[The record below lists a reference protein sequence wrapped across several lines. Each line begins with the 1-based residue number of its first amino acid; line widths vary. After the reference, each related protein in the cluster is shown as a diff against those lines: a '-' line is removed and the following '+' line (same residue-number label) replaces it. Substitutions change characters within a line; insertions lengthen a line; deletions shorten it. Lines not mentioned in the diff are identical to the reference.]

1 MSLLE
6 LKNISKSYISKVGN
20 FQVID
25 KLNLSVGHNQ
35 NIFLFGPSGCGK
47 STLLNLISGLD
58 NSDTGEIYFNGNLV
72 KNHIELLRDDIGI
85 IFQDHYL
92 ISELNIFDNI
102 KLKSNDTTKIENILD
117 YFEMT
122 DYKLKYPNQL
132 SNGQKQRVCVARSL
146 VNSPKLL
153 IADEPTSYL
162 DKENAK
168 LVIDLIL
175 NSSRKFNLSTIIASH
190 DISFRP
196 LFDKSYTLE
205 DRSIKECWY
214 HLEIT
219 LIILFVSQI

>member
-6 LKNISKSYISKVGN
+6 LKNISKSYISKVGS

-25 KLNLSVGHNQ
+25 KLNLSVEHNQ

-47 STLLNLISGLD
+47 STLLNLITGLD
-58 NSDTGEIYFNGNLV
+58 NSDKGEIYFNGNLI
-72 KNHIELLRDDIGI
+72 KNHFELLKDDIGI

-102 KLKSNDTTKIENILD
+102 KLKSSDATKIENILD

-122 DYKLKYPNQL
+122 DFKLKYPNQL

-146 VNSPKLL
+146 VNNPKLL

-196 LFDKSYTLE
+196 LFDKSYTI
-205 DRSIKECWY
+205 DNKSIKEC
-214 HLEIT
+214 
-219 LIILFVSQI
+219 

>member
-6 LKNISKSYISKVGN
+6 LKNISKSYLSKVGN
-20 FQVID
+20 FQVIK
-25 KLNLSVGHNQ
+25 KLNLSVDHNQ

-58 NSDTGEIYFNGNLV
+58 SSDSGEIYFDGKLI
-72 KNHIELLRDDIGI
+72 KNHFDLLKDDIGI

-102 KLKSNDTTKIENILD
+102 KLKSNDIRKIEKILS
-117 YFEMT
+117 YFNLSQF
-122 DYKLKYPNQL
+122 KFKYPNQL

-175 NSSRKFNLSTIIASH
+175 NSSKKFNLSTIIASH
-190 DISFRP
+190 DI
-196 LFDKSYTLE
+196 
-205 DRSIKECWY
+205 
-214 HLEIT
+214 
-219 LIILFVSQI
+219 

>member
-6 LKNISKSYISKVGN
+6 LKNISKSYLSKVGN
-20 FQVID
+20 FQVIK
-25 KLNLSVGHNQ
+25 KLNLSVDHNQ

-58 NSDTGEIYFNGNLV
+58 SSDSGEIYFDGKLV
-72 KNHIELLRDDIGI
+72 KKHFDLLKEDIGI

-102 KLKSNDTTKIENILD
+102 KLKSNDTRKIEKILS
-117 YFEMT
+117 YFNLSQF
-122 DYKLKYPNQL
+122 KFKYPNQL

-162 DKENAK
+162 DKENAN

-175 NSSRKFNLSTIIASH
+175 NSSKKFNLSTIIASH

-196 LFDKSYTLE
+196 LFDKSYTIE
-205 DRSIKECWY
+205 DKSIIEC
-214 HLEIT
+214 
-219 LIILFVSQI
+219 

>member
-6 LKNISKSYISKVGN
+6 LKNISKSYISKVGS

-25 KLNLSVGHNQ
+25 KLNLSVEHNQ

-58 NSDTGEIYFNGNLV
+58 NSDKGEIYFNGNLI
-72 KNHIELLRDDIGI
+72 KNHFELLKDDIGI

-102 KLKSNDTTKIENILD
+102 KLKSNDVTKIENILD

-122 DYKLKYPNQL
+122 DFKLKYPNQL

-146 VNSPKLL
+146 VNNPKLL

-175 NSSRKFNLSTIIASH
+175 NSSKKFNLSTIIASH

-196 LFDKSYTLE
+196 LFDKSYTI
-205 DRSIKECWY
+205 DNKSIKEC
-214 HLEIT
+214 
-219 LIILFVSQI
+219 

>member
-6 LKNISKSYISKVGN
+6 LKNISKSYLSKVGN
-20 FQVID
+20 FQVIK
-25 KLNLSVGHNQ
+25 KLNLSVDHNQ

-58 NSDTGEIYFNGNLV
+58 NSDSGEIYFDGKLV
-72 KNHIELLRDDIGI
+72 KNHFDLLKDDIGI

-102 KLKSNDTTKIENILD
+102 KLKSNDTRKIEKILS
-117 YFEMT
+117 YFNLSQF
-122 DYKLKYPNQL
+122 KFKYPNQL

-162 DKENAK
+162 DKENAN

-175 NSSRKFNLSTIIASH
+175 NSSKKFNLSTIIASH

-196 LFDKSYTLE
+196 LFDKSYTIE
-205 DRSIKECWY
+205 DKSIKEC
-214 HLEIT
+214 
-219 LIILFVSQI
+219 

>member
-6 LKNISKSYISKVGN
+6 LKNISKSYISKVGS

-25 KLNLSVGHNQ
+25 KLNLSVEHNQ

-58 NSDTGEIYFNGNLV
+58 NLDSGEIYFNGNLI
-72 KNHIELLRDDIGI
+72 KNHFELLKDDIGI

-102 KLKSNDTTKIENILD
+102 KLKSNDATKIENILD

-122 DYKLKYPNQL
+122 DFKLKYPNQL

-146 VNSPKLL
+146 VNNPKLL

-175 NSSRKFNLSTIIASH
+175 NSSKKFNLSTIIASH

-196 LFDKSYTLE
+196 LFDKSYTL
-205 DRSIKECWY
+205 DNKSIKEC
-214 HLEIT
+214 
-219 LIILFVSQI
+219 

>member
-6 LKNISKSYISKVGN
+6 LKNISKSYISKVGS

-25 KLNLSVGHNQ
+25 KLNLSVEHNQ

-47 STLLNLISGLD
+47 STLLNLITGLD
-58 NSDTGEIYFNGNLV
+58 NSDKGEIYFNGNLI
-72 KNHIELLRDDIGI
+72 KNHFELLKDDIGI

-102 KLKSNDTTKIENILD
+102 KLKSNDATKIENILD

-122 DYKLKYPNQL
+122 DFKLKYPNQL

-146 VNSPKLL
+146 VNNPKLL

-175 NSSRKFNLSTIIASH
+175 NSSKKFNLSTIIASH

-196 LFDKSYTLE
+196 LFDKSYTI
-205 DRSIKECWY
+205 DNKSIKEC
-214 HLEIT
+214 
-219 LIILFVSQI
+219 

>member
-6 LKNISKSYISKVGN
+6 LKNISKSYLSKVGN
-20 FQVID
+20 FQVIN
-25 KLNLSVGHNQ
+25 KLNLSVDHNE

-58 NSDTGEIYFNGNLV
+58 NVDSGDIYFDGKLV
-72 KNHIELLRDDIGI
+72 KNHFELLKDDIGI

-102 KLKSNDTTKIENILD
+102 KLKINNHRKIENILS
-117 YFEMT
+117 YFNMGRF
-122 DYKLKYPNQL
+122 KFKYPNQL
-132 SNGQKQRVCVARSL
+132 SNGQKQRVCVARAL
-146 VNSPKLL
+146 VNKPKLL

-175 NSSRKFNLSTIIASH
+175 NSSKKFNLSTIIASH

-196 LFDKSYTLE
+196 LFDKSYTIE
-205 DRSIKECWY
+205 DKSIKEC
-214 HLEIT
+214 
-219 LIILFVSQI
+219 

>member
-6 LKNISKSYISKVGN
+6 LKNISKSYISKVGS

-25 KLNLSVGHNQ
+25 KLNLSVEHNQ

-47 STLLNLISGLD
+47 STLLNLITGLD
-58 NSDTGEIYFNGNLV
+58 NLDKGEIYFNGNLI
-72 KNHIELLRDDIGI
+72 KNHFELLKDDIGI

-102 KLKSNDTTKIENILD
+102 KLKSNDATKIETILD

-122 DYKLKYPNQL
+122 DFKLKYPNQL

-146 VNSPKLL
+146 VNNPKLL

-175 NSSRKFNLSTIIASH
+175 NSSKKFNLSTIIASH

-196 LFDKSYTLE
+196 LFDKSYTL
-205 DRSIKECWY
+205 DNKSIKEC
-214 HLEIT
+214 
-219 LIILFVSQI
+219 

>member
-6 LKNISKSYISKVGN
+6 LKNISKSYLSKVGN
-20 FQVID
+20 FQVIK
-25 KLNLSVGHNQ
+25 KLNLSVDHNQ

-58 NSDTGEIYFNGNLV
+58 SSDSGEIYFDGKLV
-72 KNHIELLRDDIGI
+72 KNHFDLLKDDIGI

-102 KLKSNDTTKIENILD
+102 KLKSNDIRKIEKILS
-117 YFEMT
+117 YFNLSQL
-122 DYKLKYPNQL
+122 KFKYPNQL

-162 DKENAK
+162 DKENAN

-175 NSSRKFNLSTIIASH
+175 NSSKKFNLSTIIASH

-196 LFDKSYTLE
+196 LFDKSYTIE
-205 DRSIKECWY
+205 DKSIIEC
-214 HLEIT
+214 
-219 LIILFVSQI
+219 

>member
-6 LKNISKSYISKVGN
+6 LKNISKSYLSKVGN
-20 FQVID
+20 FQVIK
-25 KLNLSVGHNQ
+25 KLNLSIDHNQ

-58 NSDTGEIYFNGNLV
+58 SSDSGEIYFDGKLV
-72 KNHIELLRDDIGI
+72 KNHFDLLKDDIGI

-102 KLKSNDTTKIENILD
+102 KLKSNDIRKIEKILS
-117 YFEMT
+117 YFNLSQF
-122 DYKLKYPNQL
+122 KFKYPNQL

-162 DKENAK
+162 DKENAN

-175 NSSRKFNLSTIIASH
+175 NGSKKFNLSTIIASH

-196 LFDKSYTLE
+196 LFDKSYTIE
-205 DRSIKECWY
+205 DKSIKEC
-214 HLEIT
+214 
-219 LIILFVSQI
+219 

>member
-6 LKNISKSYISKVGN
+6 LKNISKSYISKVGS

-25 KLNLSVGHNQ
+25 KLNLSVEHNQ

-58 NSDTGEIYFNGNLV
+58 NSDKGEIYFNGNLI
-72 KNHIELLRDDIGI
+72 KNHFELLKNDIGI

-102 KLKSNDTTKIENILD
+102 KLKSNDATKIENILD

-122 DYKLKYPNQL
+122 DFKLKYPNQL

-146 VNSPKLL
+146 VNNPKLL

-175 NSSRKFNLSTIIASH
+175 NSSKKFNLSTIIASH

-196 LFDKSYTLE
+196 LFDKSYTL
-205 DRSIKECWY
+205 DNKSIKEC
-214 HLEIT
+214 
-219 LIILFVSQI
+219 

>member
-6 LKNISKSYISKVGN
+6 LKNISKSYLSKVGN
-20 FQVID
+20 LQVINN
-25 KLNLSVGHNQ
+25 LNLSVDHNQ

-47 STLLNLISGLD
+47 STLLNLITGLD
-58 NSDTGEIYFNGNLV
+58 NSDSGDIYFDGKLV
-72 KNHIELLRDDIGI
+72 KNHFDLLRDDIGI

-102 KLKSNDTTKIENILD
+102 KLKSNDTNKIEKILS
-117 YFEMT
+117 YFNMSRFK
-122 DYKLKYPNQL
+122 YKYPNQL

-146 VNSPKLL
+146 VNNPKLL

-175 NSSRKFNLSTIIASH
+175 NSSKKFNLSTIIASH
-190 DISFRP
+190 DISFRS
-196 LFDKSYTLE
+196 LFDKSYTIE
-205 DRSIKECWY
+205 DKSIKEC
-214 HLEIT
+214 
-219 LIILFVSQI
+219 

>member
-6 LKNISKSYISKVGN
+6 LKNISKSYKSKVGN
-20 FQVID
+20 FQVIN
-25 KLNLSVGHNQ
+25 KLNLSVDYNQ

-58 NSDTGEIYFNGNLV
+58 NSDSGDIYFDGKLV
-72 KNHIELLRDDIGI
+72 KNHFDLLKDDIGI

-102 KLKSNDTTKIENILD
+102 KLKSNDTRKVEKILS
-117 YFEMT
+117 YFNLSQF
-122 DYKLKYPNQL
+122 KFKYPNQL

-162 DKENAK
+162 DKENAN

-175 NSSRKFNLSTIIASH
+175 NSSKKFNLSTIIASH

-196 LFDKSYTLE
+196 LFDKSYTIE
-205 DRSIKECWY
+205 DKSIKEC
-214 HLEIT
+214 
-219 LIILFVSQI
+219 

>member
-6 LKNISKSYISKVGN
+6 LKNISKSYLSKVGN
-20 FQVID
+20 FQVIK
-25 KLNLSVGHNQ
+25 KLNLSVDHNQ

-58 NSDTGEIYFNGNLV
+58 SSDSGEIYFDGKLV
-72 KNHIELLRDDIGI
+72 KDHFDLLKDDIGI

-92 ISELNIFDNI
+92 ISELNILDNI
-102 KLKSNDTTKIENILD
+102 KLKSNDTRKIEKILS
-117 YFEMT
+117 YFNLSQF
-122 DYKLKYPNQL
+122 KFKYPNQL

-162 DKENAK
+162 DKENAN

-175 NSSRKFNLSTIIASH
+175 NSSKKFNLSTIIASH

-196 LFDKSYTLE
+196 LFDKSYTIE
-205 DRSIKECWY
+205 DKSIKEC
-214 HLEIT
+214 
-219 LIILFVSQI
+219 

>member
-6 LKNISKSYISKVGN
+6 LKNISKSYLSKVGN
-20 FQVID
+20 SQVIN
-25 KLNLSVGHNQ
+25 KLNLSVDHNQ
-35 NIFLFGPSGCGK
+35 NIFIFGPSGCGK

-58 NSDTGEIYFNGNLV
+58 KADTGNIYFDGKLV
-72 KNHIELLRDDIGI
+72 KNHFNLLKDDIGI

-102 KLKSNDTTKIENILD
+102 KLKSNDIRKIEKILS
-117 YFEMT
+117 YFNLSQF
-122 DYKLKYPNQL
+122 KFKYPNQL

-146 VNSPKLL
+146 VNRPKLL

-162 DKENAK
+162 DKENAN

-175 NSSRKFNLSTIIASH
+175 NSSKKFNLSTIIASH

-196 LFDKSYTLE
+196 LFDKSYTIE
-205 DRSIKECWY
+205 DKSIKEC
-214 HLEIT
+214 
-219 LIILFVSQI
+219 

>member
-6 LKNISKSYISKVGN
+6 LKNISKSYISKVGS

-25 KLNLSVGHNQ
+25 KLNLSVEHNQ

-47 STLLNLISGLD
+47 STLLNLLSGLD
-58 NSDTGEIYFNGNLV
+58 NSDKGEIYFNGNLI
-72 KNHIELLRDDIGI
+72 KNHFELLKDDIGI

-102 KLKSNDTTKIENILD
+102 KLKSNDATKIENILD

-122 DYKLKYPNQL
+122 DFKLKYPNQL

-146 VNSPKLL
+146 VNDPKLL

-175 NSSRKFNLSTIIASH
+175 NSSKKFNLSTIIASH

-196 LFDKSYTLE
+196 LFDKSYTL
-205 DRSIKECWY
+205 DNKSIKEC
-214 HLEIT
+214 
-219 LIILFVSQI
+219 

>member
-6 LKNISKSYISKVGN
+6 LKNISKSYLSKVGN
-20 FQVID
+20 FQVIK
-25 KLNLSVGHNQ
+25 KLNLSVDHNQ

-58 NSDTGEIYFNGNLV
+58 SSDSGEIYFDGKLV
-72 KNHIELLRDDIGI
+72 KNHFDLLKDDIGI

-102 KLKSNDTTKIENILD
+102 KLKSNDKRKIEKILS
-117 YFEMT
+117 YFNLSQF
-122 DYKLKYPNQL
+122 KFKYPNQL

-162 DKENAK
+162 DKENAN

-175 NSSRKFNLSTIIASH
+175 NSSKKFNLSTIIASH

-196 LFDKSYTLE
+196 LFDKSYTIE
-205 DRSIKECWY
+205 DKSIKEC
-214 HLEIT
+214 
-219 LIILFVSQI
+219 

>member
-6 LKNISKSYISKVGN
+6 LKNISKSYKSKVGN
-20 FQVID
+20 FQVIN
-25 KLNLSVGHNQ
+25 KLNLSVDYNQ

-58 NSDTGEIYFNGNLV
+58 NSDSGDIYFDGKLV
-72 KNHIELLRDDIGI
+72 KNHFDLLKDEIGI

-102 KLKSNDTTKIENILD
+102 KLKSNDSKKIEKILS
-117 YFEMT
+117 YLNMGRF
-122 DYKLKYPNQL
+122 KFKYPNQL

-175 NSSRKFNLSTIIASH
+175 NSSKKFNLSTIIASH
-190 DISFRP
+190 DISFSS
-196 LFDKSYTLE
+196 LFDKSYTIE
-205 DRSIKECWY
+205 DKSIKEC
-214 HLEIT
+214 
-219 LIILFVSQI
+219 

>member
-6 LKNISKSYISKVGN
+6 LKNISKSYISKVGS

-25 KLNLSVGHNQ
+25 NLNLSVEHNQ

-47 STLLNLISGLD
+47 STLLNLITGLD
-58 NSDTGEIYFNGNLV
+58 NSDKGEIYFNGNLI
-72 KNHIELLRDDIGI
+72 KNHFELLKDDIGI

-102 KLKSNDTTKIENILD
+102 KLKSNDATKIENILD

-122 DYKLKYPNQL
+122 DFKLKYPNQL

-146 VNSPKLL
+146 VNNPKLL

-175 NSSRKFNLSTIIASH
+175 NSSKKFNLSTIIASH

-196 LFDKSYTLE
+196 LFDKFYTI
-205 DRSIKECWY
+205 DNKSIKEC
-214 HLEIT
+214 
-219 LIILFVSQI
+219 